1 MKIFN
6 ALLAGLAST
15 FRVWKGVLIMWFF
28 SLLLVS
34 MLAIPL
40 KGSLRSVFGKSMIT
54 EIFSEGLNI
63 EILPDMGS
71 SLNTILSSFSSG
83 FFFMILAGFLMNV
96 FLSGGLFGSIRDGSV
111 RFSSSSFFRSAAYYF
126 RSFLVIMLIISV
138 IMIFLILLV
147 MIVPIVIVSTSDSVT
162 EKGFFNTLI
171 ISGAVTG
178 IFMLMLLLVADFAR
192 AWQISNVSP
201 AGFRALAFGFRQSFR
216 YFLSSFF
223 FMMILIIVQVL
234 FIFFVFKFLS
244 TWRPINGGGIFLLF
258 LVSQFL
264 FFIKIMLRTWRYAGV
279 TELMEQSFK
288 IQNINPII

>member
-1 MKIFN
+1 MKVFN

-15 FRVWKGVLIMWFF
+15 FRVWKAVLIMWFF
-28 SLLLVS
+28 SILLVS

-40 KGSLRSVFGKSMIT
+40 KGSLMSVFGKSMIT

-71 SLNTILSSFSSG
+71 SLNTIISSFSSG
-83 FFFMILAGFLMNV
+83 FFFMIMAGFLMNV

-171 ISGAVTG
+171 ISGAVTC
-178 IFMLMLLLVADFAR
+178 IFILMLLLVADFAR
-192 AWQISNVSP
+192 AWQISNVP

-223 FMMILIIVQVL
+223 FMLILIIVQVL
-234 FIFFVFKFLS
+234 FTFSVFKFLS

-279 TELMEQSFK
+279 TDLMDQSFK
-288 IQNINPII
+288 NQNINPII